1 MNSVKNG
8 KITDC
13 VLFKQE
19 LHETAYKASGAY
31 SFDEYIKYANEAFY
45 RSDWYKIKGQEKR
58 MIHS

>member
-1 MNSVKNG
+1 MNSIKNG

-19 LHETAYKASGAY
+19 LHEAAYKASGAH

-45 RSDWYKIKGQEKR
+45 QSEWYQPKDKR
-58 MIHS
+58 NKVNA